1 MMTTKVSQLRKSLT
15 ASIDNVIE
23 YNDSILVLSKKGN
36 VVIISE
42 YDYNTMLES
51 VVSVSQKDLI
61 EIIKDGEKENP
72 SDMSVYHPEEE
83 W

>member
-42 YDYNTMLES
+42 DDYNTMLES